1 MITNLEKS
9 LVEDISVLLS
19 VLPQDDL
26 AEVRVVDQS
35 VNVDLVGHVDH
46 LLFLW
51 IQAESLHRIKSVL
64 RESKFEMEWREIYKL
79 YCVSSLAWKNVK
91 NRAAPSSSC

>member
-35 VNVDLVGHVDH
+35 VNIDLVGHVDH
-46 LLFLW
+46 LLLAG
-51 IQAESLHRIKSVL
+51 IEAERLHGIESVL
-64 RESKFEMEWREIYKL
+64 GE
-79 YCVSSLAWKNVK
+79 
-91 NRAAPSSSC
+91 